1 MYTIELV
8 GGLGNWMFQIAL
20 SEYLKSNFN
29 VEVYLCSYGKP
40 GLWSTTDLFS
50 NIFKEWKNL
59 ERGRTCDLNAEEQN
73 VQPIDWNQLIS
84 TYKDLH
90 IIGYF
95 QNYNYITPSFLS
107 KLSLP
112 SESLNRYNNIENTVF
127 LHIRGGDYINCGLLD
142 LKLDNYY
149 HRAIK
154 EFPADTKFSVF
165 TNDIPYANTKNFLNN
180 ISYEIIQE
188 SEVDSMFLMSK
199 CKGGICAN
207 STFSWWG
214 AFLNRN
220 RKLILPSKWWNNPK
234 LYSEGIY
241 FPEAT
246 IIPV

>member
-1 MYTIELV
+1 MLIVNLM
-8 GGLGNWMFQIAL
+8 GGFGNWMFQVAF
-20 SEYLKSNFN
+20 SEYLKQLIGKK
-29 VEVYLCSYGKP
+29 VYISI
-40 GLWSTTDLFS
+40 GLKSPHAPTDLMDTVF
-50 NIFKEWKNL
+50 NEWAYMI
-59 ERGRTCDLNAEEQN
+59 RDPN
-73 VQPIDWNQLIS
+73 VTNVIHESDTQQYDWKSIVS
-84 TYKDLH
+84 KFDDLH

-95 QNYNYITPSFLS
+95 QNYNYITPSFLR

-165 TNDIPYANTKNFLNN
+165 TNDIPYANSRQFLKN

-220 RKLILPSKWWNNPK
+220 RKLILPSKWFNNSATITNG
-234 LYSEGIY
+234 YY

-246 IIPV
+246 IVDV